1 MANANYTIKVSL
13 DSNEL
18 SADLRK
24 MAQSFGA
31 LEQELVRMAEGIIK
45 KFTELTGQ
53 LKNIMPDTKH
63 VKTAGDVFRN
73 DLIKSLNPVKIVSGI
88 ASGTIAE
95 LLKKPFKDLFDDR
108 FKDNLKNAFT
118 GIGTTITAGLEETVQ
133 QATIGLNMY
142 KDGLVTNFKSMK
154 DKVIEVFGDMKERMV
169 EIFGTVKENVITTF
183 GTIQEKVT
191 THFTEI
197 KEKVVSGFG
206 TIKTQVAAA
215 FAEIK
220 AKVATTFAYIKTKI
234 AAAFV
239 TFKAKIAAGFAKLK
253 AFIAPKLLALLGPK
267 GLILAA
273 IIALVVLIVKNWDAI
288 KEAAIN
294 VWNAITDFVGRAV
307 DVIRNVFSSV
317 VDWFSDNWQAIL
329 LFVVNPFAG
338 AFKLLYDNFE
348 GFRDFVDGFVE
359 AIGDF
364 FKNLWEGVQNAASAA
379 WDFIKG
385 IWEVVTG
392 WFDDNVITPITD
404 LFSVVWEFIGTA
416 ASNAWEG
423 IQNVWNTVANWFSD
437 TIITPIRDAFDIMW
451 EGISNVAS
459 TVWDTISNTVRG
471 GANAVLTTIEG
482 VINGA
487 ISAVNRGIGAIANAI
502 NSIRVEIPDWV
513 PGIGG
518 NGLGFNIQS
527 PQIPNIS
534 IPRLAKGAV
543 IDPNDSFLAILG
555 DQRHGKNIEA
565 PLSTIEDAVSNVFHS
580 ISATAANPFNS
591 LAIAAMTSSGGRM
604 GSGAVRLDNNSI
616 VAIVNGISQSF
627 ATSLSD
633 YMAEGAAS
641 GNDLVL
647 ELDGRELARA
657 SWEGLANEAGR
668 RGVRFAY

>member
-1 MANANYTIKVSL
+1 MDLNK
-13 DSNEL
+13 L
-18 SADLRK
+18 SFDFRK
-24 MAQSFGA
+24 IAQSFGSF
-31 LEQELVRMAEGIIK
+31 EQEFTRMAEGVIK
-45 KFTELTGQ
+45 KISDLAEH
-53 LKNIMPDTKH
+53 LKNFVPDSNYAKSMGET
-63 VKTAGDVFRN
+63 FLN
-73 DLIKSLNPVKIVSGI
+73 DMKKSLSPEKLISNISSGAIAKVVKD
-88 ASGTIAE
+88 E
-95 LLKKPFKDLFDDR
+95 LKEVFGDEVKGFIKKG
-108 FKDNLKNAFT
+108 FT
-118 GIGTTITAGLEETVQ
+118 GIGETITEGLEDIKQKT
-133 QATIGLNMY
+133 TIGLNLY
-142 KDGLVTNFKSMK
+142 KDQFMGMK

-183 GTIQEKVT
+183 GTIKEKVT

-197 KEKVVSGFG
+197 KEKVVTGFG
-206 TIKTQVAAA
+206 TIKTQIATA

-220 AKVATTFAYIKTKI
+220 AKVASTFAYIKTKI
-234 AAAFV
+234 TAAFV

-273 IIALVVLIVKNWDAI
+273 IIALVVLIVKNWDTI

-385 IWEVVTG
+385 IWEAVTS
-392 WFDDNVITPITD
+392 WFDDNVITPIND
-404 LFSVVWEFIGTA
+404 LFSAVWEFIGNA
-416 ASNAWEG
+416 ASDAWEG

-527 PQIPNIS
+527 PQIPSIS

-543 IDPNDSFLAILG
+543 IAPNDPFLAILG
-555 DQRHGKNIEA
+555 DQRQGKNIEA
-565 PLSTIEDAVSNVFHS
+565 PLSTIEDAISNVFHS

-604 GSGAVRLDNNSI
+604 GSGAVKLDNHSI
-616 VAIVNGISQSF
+616 AAIVNGISQSF